1 MTLHLLSCDHRTHG
15 LDAVALLGSAAACC
29 GPDLLREVPDLRGAL
44 VLRTCNRLALL
55 VDAPEEMPVE
65 PLRDRVERFL
75 LARALRAGSGARP
88 TPEGHDRP
96 AGPGGP
102 AGSSG
107 APVRLS
113 TWSGGDAH
121 RELFATAAGLESMVV
136 GEREIAGQLRRAL
149 TVASQDGTLTGDIA
163 RAVEH
168 ASSASRRVARETGLA
183 GAGRSVV
190 DVGIDLASPHLPA
203 LPAVRVLVVGTGAY
217 AGATVSSL
225 RRHGVTDIR
234 VHSRSARAEAFARK
248 RGLRAVPVQDL
259 PRALG
264 EADLVVTCRGL
275 DAPVLSH
282 GLVALALEGRAPGRG
297 ELVVLDLALARDVEE
312 SVRSLPGLRLIDLHA
327 VQRGVPEAQ
336 ASQVDAARAIL
347 DEELELYE
355 RVLSG
360 RRMDP
365 VVRTLRS
372 HVDGVV
378 AEEIARLPAGGV
390 VEVEEAARALRRV
403 AARLLH
409 MPTVAA
415 RAAGEQGRAQDYLD
429 ALELVVGSSAV
440 AAVHDEAAR
449 PGPLLVIGSDPS
461 HRLRAGRS
469 GAVVGV
475 SGTEGA

>member
-15 LDAVALLGSAAACC
+15 LDTVARLGSAAASCA
-29 GPDLLREVPDLRGAL
+29 PDLLREVAGLRGAL

-55 VDAPEEMPVE
+55 LDAPDGVPVE
-65 PLRDRVERFL
+65 
-75 LARALRAGSGARP
+75 ALREGVEDVLLCRPSASGGPLAPEPDDAR
-88 TPEGHDRP
+88 
-96 AGPGGP
+96 GPGALGGA
-102 AGSSG
+102 AGER
-107 APVRLS
+107 VRLR
-113 TWSGGDAH
+113 TWSGTQAH

-149 TVASQDGTLTGDIA
+149 AVAAQEGTVTGGIA

-190 DVGIDLASPHLPA
+190 DVGIALASPYLPA
-203 LPAVRVLVVGTGAY
+203 LPDTRVLVAGTGAY

-234 VHSRSARAEAFARK
+234 VHSRSARAESFARK
-248 RGLRAVPVQDL
+248 RGLRAVALEEL
-259 PRALG
+259 PGALG
-264 EADLVVTCRGL
+264 QADLVVTCRGL
-275 DAPVLSH
+275 DAPVLSRE
-282 GLVALALEGRAPGRG
+282 LVAGVLADRPPARG
-297 ELVVLDLALARDVEE
+297 DLVVLDLALTRDVEE
-312 SVRSLPGLRLIDLHA
+312 SAGDLPGIVLIDLPA

-336 ASQVDAARAIL
+336 ASQVEAARAIL

-372 HVDGVV
+372 HVEGVV
-378 AEEIARLPAGGV
+378 EEEIARLPVDGL
-390 VEVEEAARALRRV
+390 VEVDEAARALRRV

-409 MPTVAA
+409 LPTVAA
-415 RAAGEQGRAQDYLD
+415 RTAGEQGRAQAYLD
-429 ALELVVGSSAV
+429 ALELVVGSSA
-440 AAVHDEAAR
+440 AAALHHEAAR
-449 PGPLLVIGSDPS
+449 PDPLGTDSGPT
-461 HRLRAGRS
+461 RRARAGH
-469 GAVVGV
+469 GAATA
-475 SGTEGA
+475 GTEGA